1 MDFWNALARA
11 KRGLRDDL
19 SLHLVAVASLVIAF
33 LCLGAALLSVENLER
48 VAERWGRAQ
57 HLTVYLVERAKESDV
72 AQLRLVLESLQEVA
86 SVQHVSSSDAKREF
100 AEQIDPSIDAAA
112 LPADAFP
119 ASLEVALKTDADD
132 TRVAAIAERIKR
144 FDAVEQVETYRD
156 WLSQIATLLQAGRSA
171 VGLLALLVAVCVLAI
186 IGNTIRLAVVSR
198 RREIEV
204 LKLCGATNGYVRSP
218 FVLEGAMQAAAAAL
232 VSMLL
237 LLVAYLA
244 LHGTLEATL
253 SAVTGVRMS
262 FLPPLTVLAV
272 ILGGAAVGALGSALS
287 LRRYLRV

>member
-1 MDFWNALARA
+1 
-11 KRGLRDDL
+11 
-19 SLHLVAVASLVIAF
+19 
-33 LCLGAALLSVENLER
+33 
-48 VAERWGRAQ
+48 
-57 HLTVYLVERAKESDV
+57 LVERAKESDV

-86 SVQHVSSSDAKREF
+86 GVQHVSALDAKREF
-100 AEQIDPSIDAAA
+100 AEKIDPSIDAAA

-119 ASLEVALKTDADD
+119 ASLEVMLKTDADD
-132 TRVAAIAERIKR
+132 ARIAAIAERVKR

-156 WLSQIATLLQAGRSA
+156 WLSQIATLLKAGRSA

-237 LLVAYLA
+237 LLIAYLA

-253 SAVTGVRMS
+253 SAVTGVRLS

>member
-57 HLTVYLVERAKESDV
+57 HLTVYLVEGAKESDV
-72 AQLRLVLESLQEVA
+72 AQLRMVLESLQEVA
-86 SVQHVSSSDAKREF
+86 GVQHVSSSDAKREF
-100 AEQIDPSIDAAA
+100 AEQIDPSIDAAS

-119 ASLEVALKTDADD
+119 ASLEVALKGDADG
-132 TRVAAIAERIKR
+132 TRVAAIAERVKR

-156 WLSQIATLLQAGRSA
+156 WLSQIATLMQAGRSA

-237 LLVAYLA
+237 LLLAYLG

-253 SAVTGVRMS
+253 SAVTGVRLS
-262 FLPPLTVLAV
+262 FLTPLTVLTV